1 MPTLAEALLTFV
13 QVDRSPK
20 TNKQYQMVL
29 TRLINAIGPKRD
41 VKRVTYE
48 DLVDYFAQLRKE
60 GLKDTTRAGYL
71 SVVKAFFTWCVE
83 NDYIRKSPATNVRV
97 KVARREEEAVKA
109 VPPSE
114 LAAMVEFA
122 RYHTRNYAM
131 MLFFVDTGCRVGGL
145 QSLQISNIDFNKNEA
160 IIREKGGVMHRAT
173 FGEETAAALKRWLQ
187 KRPKVDH
194 DYVWTG
200 QGPKYK
206 ELTTGGI
213 AAVVRTL
220 AVRTE
225 ASHKWGPHAIRHST
239 GNAWGK
245 RGVPI
250 TITARKLGH
259 TTTRMTARYYP
270 NDNQYLKQMSR
281 RHALAAIQPDEPE
294 GVPVL
299 RVVK

>member
-13 QVDRSPK
+13 QVDRSSQ
-20 TNKQYQMVL
+20 TNKQYKMVL
-29 TRLINAIGPKRD
+29 DQLVTAIGPQRA

-48 DLVDYFAQLRKE
+48 DLVDYFAHLRKK

-71 SVVKAFFTWCVE
+71 SVIKAFFAWCVASG
-83 NDYIRKSPATNVRV
+83 YLKKSPATNVRV
-97 KVARREEEAVKA
+97 RVARREEETVRAI
-109 VPPSE
+109 PPAE
-114 LAAMVEFA
+114 LAAMVDFA

-131 MLFFVDTGCRVGGL
+131 MLFFVDTGCRVKGL
-145 QSLQISNIDFNKNEA
+145 CSLQIANISFERCEA
-160 IIREKGGVMHRAT
+160 IITEKGDVLHRAE
-173 FGEETAAALKRWLQ
+173 FGETTAEALRRWLQ

-200 QGPKYK
+200 QGPHYK
-206 ELTTGGI
+206 PLTEGGV

-225 ASHKWGPHAIRHST
+225 ASHKWGPHAIRHAT

-259 TTTRMTARYYP
+259 TTTRTTARYYP
-270 NDNQYLKQMSR
+270 RDNGYLKQMSH
-281 RHALAAIQPDEPE
+281 RHALAALQPDEAENEPK
-294 GVPVL
+294 L

>member
-1 MPTLAEALLTFV
+1 MPTLHEALLTFL

-20 TNKQYQMVL
+20 TNKQYKMVL
-29 TRLINAIGPKRD
+29 DQLVTAIGPQRA

-48 DLVDYFAQLRKE
+48 DLVDYFARLRQR
-60 GLKDTTRAGYL
+60 GLKDTTRSGYL
-71 SVVKAFFTWCVE
+71 SVVKAFFAWCVTSG
-83 NDYIRKSPATNVRV
+83 YLKKSPAAHVRV
-97 KVARREEEAVKA
+97 KIARREEEAVKA
-109 VPPSE
+109 VPPAE

-122 RYHTRNYAM
+122 RYHPRNYAM
-131 MLFFVDTGCRVGGL
+131 MLFFVDTGCRVTGL
-145 QSLQISNIDFNKNEA
+145 HSLRIANINFEKKEA
-160 IIREKGGVMHRAT
+160 LLIEKGGVLHRAE
-173 FGEETAAALKRWLQ
+173 FGDTTAEALRRWLK

-200 QGPKYK
+200 QGPLHKP
-206 ELTTGGI
+206 LTEGGI

-225 ASHKWGPHAIRHST
+225 ASHKWGPHAIRHAT

-259 TTTRMTARYYP
+259 TTTRTTARYYP
-270 NDNQYLKQMSR
+270 RDNDYLKQMSR
-281 RHALAAIQPDEPE
+281 RHALAALQPDEVEEAPA
-294 GVPVL
+294 L